1 MELKLD
7 ATPWTTAEGDWLI
20 VGVTEGLDQDRH
32 WGLLDSALQGQLTRL
47 REARDL
53 TGKSGETLVIHDV
66 PGLAAQRL
74 LVVGL
79 GPAEKVNGRGV
90 TKSLM
95 TALRMVTTRDKQRVT
110 LAVPTNPEGGIP
122 GEYVSLAAQAAIV
135 AGMGQ
140 DLYKAE
146 RGRFAPA
153 GVHLLVNDGDDVAV
167 LKGAAEEGKRIG
179 EAINLAR
186 ELVNQPPNVVYPAS
200 FAKRAEGLAKENG
213 VKCRVLDLAAL
224 KQERMGSMLAVA
236 QGSAEDPRLVVL
248 EYDGVKEG
256 PILGICGKGVT
267 FDSGGLSLKSN
278 DNMMTM
284 KCDMAG
290 AATTLAAV
298 LAMAQLKLPVR
309 VRGLMGLVE
318 NMPSGTSFKLGDIL
332 TSRSGITI
340 ENLNTDAEGRLVLAD
355 VLNYALDL
363 GVDYLVDL
371 ATLTGA
377 VVVALGEDVTGAFT
391 NNQEWCAKVVT
402 AADQSGEDVWQ
413 LPMYDFYAEL
423 LKSDVADVKN
433 VGGRWGGAIT
443 AAKFLEKFVGGK
455 PWVHLD
461 IAGPAFASSS
471 KPSRE
476 GGATGC
482 LVRTL
487 VELGRGMGG

>member
-32 WGLLDSALQGQLTRL
+32 WGLLDAALQGKLTRL

-53 TGKSGETLVIHDV
+53 TGKAGETLVIHDAA
-66 PGLAAQRL
+66 GLAAQRL
-74 LVVGL
+74 LLVGL
-79 GPAEKVNGRGV
+79 GPAEKLNLRGV
-90 TKSLM
+90 SKSLM
-95 TALRMVTTRDKQRVT
+95 TALRQVTTRDRQ
-110 LAVPTNPEGGIP
+110 A
-122 GEYVSLAAQAAIV
+122 VSLAIPTNIAGKIPPAFVTIASRNAEI

-146 RGRFAPA
+146 RGRFPLASL
-153 GVHLLVNDGDDVAV
+153 HLLVNAGDDVQTCSAAADEG
-167 LKGAAEEGKRIG
+167 LKLG

-200 FAKRAEGLAKENG
+200 FAERAERLANDAG
-213 VKCRVLDLAAL
+213 VKCTVLDLPAL
-224 KQERMGSMLAVA
+224 RKERMGSLLAVA
-236 QGSAEDPRLVVL
+236 QGSANEPRLVLL
-248 EYDGVKEG
+248 EYEGTPSG

-267 FDSGGLSLKSN
+267 FDSGGLSLKPN
-278 DNMMTM
+278 EGMLTM

-298 LAMAQLKLPVR
+298 LAIARLKLPVR

-363 GVDYLVDL
+363 KVDCLIDL

-377 VVVALGEDVTGAFT
+377 VVVALGEDVTGLFT
-391 NNQEWCAKVVT
+391 NNQGWCDKL
-402 AADQSGEDVWQ
+402 AAAAERCGEDVWQ
-413 LPMYDFYAEL
+413 LPMFEMYSEL
-423 LKSDVADVKN
+423 LNSDVADVKN

-461 IAGPAFASSS
+461 IAGPAFASSN
-471 KPSRE
+471 KPFRE
-476 GGATGC
+476 GGGTGC
-482 LVRTL
+482 MVHTL
-487 VELGRGMGG
+487 VELARAMG